1 MELGLLLYL
10 WIIRE
15 GMALV
20 MVLVLGHLPL
30 GALVYGIRAS
40 IDVFDTQI
48 KIFHKN
54 QVLCDMIK
62 LLLCNL
68 QQCSCRA
75 DERF

>member
-10 WIIRE
+10 SIIRE

-20 MVLVLGHLPL
+20 MVLVLGNLPL

-40 IDVFDTQI
+40 IGVFDTQI

-54 QVLCDMIK
+54 QVLCELIK
-62 LLLCNL
+62 LLLCNP